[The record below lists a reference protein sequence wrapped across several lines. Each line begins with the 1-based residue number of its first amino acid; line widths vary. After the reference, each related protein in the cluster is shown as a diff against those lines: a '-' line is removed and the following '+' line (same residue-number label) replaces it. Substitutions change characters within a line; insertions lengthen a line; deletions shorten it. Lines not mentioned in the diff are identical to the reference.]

1 MKSHFRR
8 EEMRNFNPEELFYN
22 SVVVDLETTG
32 LYAGESQIL
41 QLCAIKPTSTGPV
54 VFNQYIYAEENP
66 AYWVNRIDPESLKN
80 CPTER
85 EVLQEFWAF
94 VQDRDFIVSYN
105 AAFEMHFLEE
115 RSEFHN
121 LPYGNHA
128 YICLM
133 ETFSDFF
140 STGWKKLPVAV
151 RKCLG
156 IRHPKWHNAKMDAY
170 LALRLWSFF
179 CFLEDPVKLDPI
191 WAPKLW
197 RVRVIRLKWV
207 EDGAQTAQG
216 DDNYELPF

>member
-1 MKSHFRR
+1 
-8 EEMRNFNPEELFYN
+8 MRIFKPEELFYN

-41 QLCAIKPTSTGPV
+41 QLCAIKPTPEGPV
-54 VFNQYIYAEENP
+54 VLNRYIYAEENP
-66 AYWVNRIDPESLKN
+66 AYHINRINPENLKN

-94 VQDRDFIVSYN
+94 VQDREFIVSYN
-105 AAFEMHFLEE
+105 AAFEMHFLEK
-115 RSEFHN
+115 RSELHQ
-121 LPYGNHA
+121 LPHGNHA

-151 RKCLG
+151 RRCLG
-156 IRHPKWHNAKMDAY
+156 IRPSKWHDAKADAY
-170 LALRLWSFF
+170 LALRLFSFF
-179 CFLEDPVKLDPI
+179 CFLDRPVQLEPI

-197 RVRVIRLKWV
+197 RVKITRLKEKPREKQTTEWFGEG
-207 EDGAQTAQG
+207 ED
-216 DDNYELPF
+216 ELPF

>member
-1 MKSHFRR
+1 
-8 EEMRNFNPEELFYN
+8 MRVFKPEELFYN

-32 LYAGESQIL
+32 LFAGKDQIL
-41 QLCAIKPTSTGPV
+41 QLCAIKPTPKGPV
-54 VFNQYIYAEENP
+54 VFNRYIYAEENP
-66 AYWVNRIDPESLKN
+66 AYCVNRINPENLKN
-80 CPTER
+80 CPTEK

-115 RSEFHN
+115 RSELHQ
-121 LPYGNHA
+121 LPHGNHA

-151 RKCLG
+151 RRCLG
-156 IRHPKWHNAKMDAY
+156 IRHSKWHNAKVDAY

-216 DDNYELPF
+216 DDDYELPF

>member
-1 MKSHFRR
+1 
-8 EEMRNFNPEELFYN
+8 MRNFNPEELFYN

-32 LYAGESQIL
+32 LYAGKDQIL
-41 QLCAIKPTSTGPV
+41 QLCAIKPTPRGPV

-66 AYWVNRIDPESLKN
+66 AYHINRINPDSLKN

-105 AAFEMHFLEE
+105 ASFEMHFLEE
-115 RSEFHN
+115 RSELHQ
-121 LPYGNHA
+121 LPHGDHA

-151 RKCLG
+151 RRCLG
-156 IRHPKWHNAKMDAY
+156 IRPFHDWAKTHQPHLKTKTLHKLLLYLIAYTLVPKIHFCTCKEVF
-170 LALRLWSFF
+170 SFF
-179 CFLEDPVKLDPI
+179 KYDL
-191 WAPKLW
+191 PKLKD
-197 RVRVIRLKWV
+197 RDRKKPRPL
-207 EDGAQTAQG
+207 
-216 DDNYELPF
+216 ELY